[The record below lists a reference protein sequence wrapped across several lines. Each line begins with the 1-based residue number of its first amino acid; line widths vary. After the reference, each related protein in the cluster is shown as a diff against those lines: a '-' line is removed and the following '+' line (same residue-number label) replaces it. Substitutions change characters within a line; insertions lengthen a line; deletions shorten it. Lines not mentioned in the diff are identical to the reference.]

1 MLGITDCTEIPY
13 NRECTLHDQK
23 DFTER
28 QVRIIENAMIR
39 DGVFQ
44 VVNKGMCLLLLNG
57 IIRLEYISLE
67 ELIVLCLSKR
77 DVGLKGN
84 GLMSSSSG
92 GN

>member
-13 NRECTLHDQK
+13 NRECALYDQK

-92 GN
+92 N

>member
-1 MLGITDCTEIPY
+1 M
-13 NRECTLHDQK
+13 
-23 DFTER
+23 
-28 QVRIIENAMIR
+28 
-39 DGVFQ
+39 FQ
-44 VVNKGMCLLLLNG
+44 VVNKGMCLFLLNG

-92 GN
+92 N